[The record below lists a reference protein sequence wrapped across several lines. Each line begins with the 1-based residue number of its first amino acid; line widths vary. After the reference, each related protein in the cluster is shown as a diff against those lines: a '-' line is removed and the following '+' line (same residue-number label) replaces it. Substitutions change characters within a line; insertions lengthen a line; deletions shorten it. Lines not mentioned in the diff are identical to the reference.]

1 MMDLPHTPST
11 PEQLLD
17 KTRTV
22 VNDFAIELESKLM
35 SLDFRVKV
43 KKRKYGCCVE
53 FVLLPLNFCRC
64 TESDCLQGRYS
75 LSDQI
80 FRVKSDWGFEALQ
93 HWLES
98 LKRFADAFD
107 RSD

>member
-1 MMDLPHTPST
+1 MDLPHKPST
-11 PEQLLD
+11 PEELFD
-17 KTRTV
+17 KTCTV

-43 KKRKYGCCVE
+43 KKRKYGACVE

-64 TESDCLQGRYS
+64 TESDCLQGQYS

-80 FRVKSDWGFEALQ
+80 FRVKSDWGFEAFQ
-93 HWLES
+93 YWLAS
-98 LKRFADAFD
+98 VKRFADAFD
-107 RSD
+107 RSE